1 MSTVPEWERHLHV
14 TVYAH
19 LHEHTPLS
27 HSLAS
32 TPGRVALHLRGT
44 NAADITLFSG
54 WDDLLRLQAL
64 VADALASLTVEGAAP
79 DPAALPAA

>member
-1 MSTVPEWERHLHV
+1 MSTGAEWEAHLHV

-19 LHEHTPLS
+19 LNEQTPLS
-27 HSLAS
+27 HSAAA

-54 WDDLLRLQAL
+54 WDELVRLQAL
-64 VADALASLTVEGAAP
+64 VADALASLTVEGASS
-79 DPAALPAA
+79 DSAALPAA